1 LETEKEIEDLRLE
14 IGDSEQKKGQ
24 INVSKLRAD
33 SVWGKLTA
41 EQRETLE
48 GWLFE
53 ENIGYKEALERAKQ
67 EFGLASS
74 LTSLAVFYQHLAEER
89 MQRELLGVKSLAGK
103 IDKVETNWEDL
114 GGTAMTLVAKR
125 MLQLAVVS
133 PGKIRELASLGRL
146 LVANEAI
153 EIKRRWVELE
163 EEKRDEDM
171 RMQCAQLESGAELQA
186 SLRQMAANHI
196 EAERAE
202 SAEAAPEELST

>member
-1 LETEKEIEDLRLE
+1 
-14 IGDSEQKKGQ
+14 
-24 INVSKLRAD
+24 VSKLRSD
-33 SVWGKLTA
+33 SVWSKLTA